1 MALAEP
7 SSNAT
12 FLGFPIVFRTPGK
25 TWRRVLL
32 PLLVYAAIG
41 LWDYD
46 RAWSI
51 PEASTSGVS
60 FWFLLLGGHTLFLMI
75 RLPRYIVVSND
86 ALIVQYTLWRR
97 TVPYSAIANISLT
110 RGRDPRGRYTDLFLV
125 RAWRIR
131 IDLRNFVV
139 FTLANLS
146 KDQTLLYEALCP
158 LWEKAGGE
166 LASRAETVQ
175 PLTKLSMPYE
185 RPRRTAPDL
194 RRFPSWVAP
203 VVLIVAAGAA
213 LLAPRSVWRKLKPQP
228 APTPDVKALASF
240 PRIGTGWAGVPV
252 PIFPGE
258 TLGGRWNVDYT
269 TGAFTHSQT
278 DFHIG
283 DSVAIDVT
291 RVFLNKE
298 SDEAFGAGMSVSYDM
313 FLVGDVDHYLLLKMP
328 DGEHFHF
335 TRTSPG
341 TSWIGSVFRG
351 DGPSGSRLNP
361 FAGSTLS
368 WNGSGWSIMLPDG
381 TLMKFPAVHGHIEHG
396 QSALLSIEDAK
407 GSMLTIDRDSKGN
420 ILKISSPHNAFVIFQ
435 HDRYD
440 HIISATDSFGKT
452 VLYDYDENQ
461 RLVRIDDPKD
471 GVTHYVY
478 GQNENLIEI
487 VKPDGSAWLKIGYDD
502 RGRVAELTFQDGS
515 SCRYR
520 YQTDSLGMIA
530 AVDVIPSRGPSKH
543 VSLAGHAS

>member
-1 MALAEP
+1 
-7 SSNAT
+7 
-12 FLGFPIVFRTPGK
+12 V
-25 TWRRVLL
+25 

-158 LWEKAGGE
+158 LWEKASGE
-166 LASRAETVQ
+166 LASRVETVQ

-185 RPRRTAPDL
+185 RPRRTASDI

-203 VVLIVAAGAA
+203 VVIIVAAGAA
-213 LLAPRSVWRKLKPQP
+213 LLAPRSVWRKLRTQP
-228 APTPDVKALASF
+228 APTPDLKALASF
-240 PRIGTGWAGVPV
+240 QRIGTGWAAAPV

-258 TLGGRWNVDYT
+258 TLGGRWNVDYA

-283 DSVAIDVT
+283 DSIAIDVT

-313 FLVGDVDHYLLLKMP
+313 YLVGDAERFTYLLLKMP

-351 DGPSGSRLNP
+351 DSTSGPGANP
-361 FAGSTLS
+361 FAGSTLW
-368 WNGSGWSIMLPDG
+368 WNGSGWSLMQPDR
-381 TLMKFPAVHGHIEHG
+381 TLMKFPGVRGNLKHG
-396 QSALLSIEDAK
+396 QGALLSIEDAK
-407 GSMLTIDRDSKGN
+407 GSMLKIDRDSIGN

-435 HDRYD
+435 HDSHN

-461 RLVRIDDPKD
+461 RLVRIEDPKE

-478 GQNENLIEI
+478 GENENLVEI
-487 VKPDGSAWLKIGYDD
+487 VKPDGSTWLKIGYDD
-502 RGRVAELTFQDGS
+502 RGRVADLTFQEGS

-520 YQTDSLGMIA
+520 YQTDSRGMIA
-530 AVDVIPSRGPSKH
+530 AVDVVPSKGPSKH
-543 VSLAGHAS
+543 VSLASHAG